1 MAERR
6 WNLQDAKARL
16 SELVDRALAGAPQ
29 RIMRRGRD
37 AVVILRIAD
46 YEAVTEPK
54 LSLLEFFASSPHREI
69 SLDVQRNRSVG
80 RDIEM

>member
-1 MAERR
+1 MGEPR

-37 AVVILRIAD
+37 AVVMLRIAD
-46 YEAVTEPK
+46 YEVVTKPK
-54 LSLLEFFASSPHREI
+54 QSLLQFFASSPHREI
-69 SLDVQRNRSVG
+69 SLDIQRDRSAG
-80 RDIEM
+80 REIDV